1 MREKL
6 NGFFDAWVR
15 RRCMEDWTLQS
26 LRNIQPEMKKTL

>member
-15 RRCMEDWTLQS
+15 RIVHGGLDFAEHQEAY
-26 LRNIQPEMKKTL
+26 NQK